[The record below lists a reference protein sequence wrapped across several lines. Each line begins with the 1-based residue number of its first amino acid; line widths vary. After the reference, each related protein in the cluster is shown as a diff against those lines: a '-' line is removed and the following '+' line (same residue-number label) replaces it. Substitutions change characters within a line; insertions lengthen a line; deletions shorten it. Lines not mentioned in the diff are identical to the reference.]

1 MRTFEVR
8 TGEIDRR
15 SFVKAAGVGFLA
27 ALSPEKLM
35 ALDRSDAVFASAFR
49 APDGS
54 YGVATITERGEIIE
68 RIALPARAHGLSY
81 CLLTGRCVVFA
92 RRPGTFALIFDPSG
106 QDEPVLISTP
116 SGRHFYGHG
125 HFSPDGRLLYASEND
140 FDGNRGVIGVYDAKS
155 QFRRIAEFDAGGI
168 GTHDMT
174 VSDDG
179 RLLIVANGGIET
191 HPDFGRTKLN
201 LDRMQPS
208 LAILDAASGEI
219 IERHPMPDHL
229 RQLSTRHLDVDRRGR
244 IWFACQYEGPRT
256 DHPPLT
262 GYFALGDDITFID
275 IPPETTEKLAN
286 YVGAIAVNRRERL
299 VGLTS
304 PKGGYAVILDAVT
317 GQVLREDPVP
327 DAAGVARAP
336 TGIAV
341 STYSGEL
348 EGTRSNVNWD
358 QHLVRLG

>member
-27 ALSPEKLM
+27 ALAPEKLM

-81 CLLTGRCVVFA
+81 CLLTGRCVVFG

-116 SGRHFYGHG
+116 AGRHFYGHG

-219 IERHPMPDHL
+219 
-229 RQLSTRHLDVDRRGR
+229 LDAGVD
-244 IWFACQYEGPRT
+244 
-256 DHPPLT
+256 
-262 GYFALGDDITFID
+262 
-275 IPPETTEKLAN
+275 PETVSGRHEAALDDDGCAGALDDVEQAAGIDRLEARASRLPRGFVEPVARHDFDFGTLREPRDEQRRQSGREPGGGALAAQG
-286 YVGAIAVNRRERL
+286 VEVQHGNRR
-299 VGLTS
+299 
-304 PKGGYAVILDAVT
+304 
-317 GQVLREDPVP
+317 
-327 DAAGVARAP
+327 ARA
-336 TGIAV
+336 
-341 STYSGEL
+341 
-348 EGTRSNVNWD
+348 R
-358 QHLVRLG
+358 